1 MFSSLR
7 HLNALRAFESAA
19 RNRSIAKAATE
30 LHVSHSVVSQ
40 HVRNLEEWLGV
51 SLFERHSNR
60 IELSE
65 DGKHLEPQIA
75 YGLQILSDA
84 CDNLL
89 RLSQSGTV
97 NISAEPAIASRWL
110 RKKITEFCDQHPKI
124 ECNLRSEW
132 RTPSIDEDQVDLIV
146 HFEERLLRSRT
157 ESDRLFPIDG
167 FPAMA
172 KSKLDPNFEP
182 EAEGNLVEFPLI
194 HDNGRHIWQHWFTEF
209 TKEGKR
215 WKEGKVHSD
224 LSLAI
229 EAAVDGEGLVLA
241 DNIICGKELASEQL
255 VKVDDRTIRCTWYR
269 VAIEENAPSNSAAIV
284 LRDWLVT
291 EAQKE
296 DFAI

>member
-1 MFSSLR
+1 MFNSLR

-19 RNRSIAKAATE
+19 RNRSIAKAAAE

-40 HVRNLEEWLGV
+40 HVRNLEDWLQV
-51 SLFERHSNR
+51 PLFERHSNR

-84 CDNLL
+84 CDNIL

-110 RKKITEFCDQHPKI
+110 RKKITDFCEQHPKI

-157 ESDRLFPIDG
+157 DNERLFPIDG
-167 FPAMA
+167 FPAAA
-172 KSKLDPNFEP
+172 KSKIP
-182 EAEGNLVEFPLI
+182 EDFVANHTKALVDIPLI

-209 TKEGKR
+209 NQDSTR
-215 WKEGKVHSD
+215 WNTGKVHSD

-229 EAAVDGEGLVLA
+229 EAAIDGEGMVLA
-241 DNIICGKELASEQL
+241 DAIICARELASGQL
-255 VKVDDRTIRCTWYR
+255 VKTDERTIRCTWYR
-269 VAIEENAPSNSAAIV
+269 VAIDENTPSNSASIV
-284 LRDWLVT
+284 LRDWLIA

-296 DFAI
+296 NFTA